1 MKIKSFYAL
10 SFEEK
15 NEVFSFCKSQYNL
28 SDPASINLWHDNWG
42 NKSNTLPYILN
53 YTSRFKDFGDFYIVY
68 DDNIIAAIGGVYR
81 SSFSDHICLAGVRAW
96 TNVNY
101 RNKSILKDTVLLE
114 SKRWAIQNDMKIIAL
129 SFNEYNKGIVNIFKR
144 SRFGETKDRLLRT
157 QEHLFYN
164 GIIEVSFPVKIQNVY
179 QYVIYER
186 LDSTFEFDWSMLK

>member
-1 MKIKSFYAL
+1 MKIKSFYSL
-10 SFEEK
+10 NFEEK

-28 SDPASINLWHDNWG
+28 SDPASINLWHDNWED
-42 NKSNTLPYILN
+42 KSNTLPYILN
-53 YTSRFKDFGDFYIVY
+53 FTSRFKDFGNFYIVY

-114 SKRWAIQNDMKIIAL
+114 SKKWAIQNDMKIIAL

-157 QEHLFYN
+157 KEHLFYN

-179 QYVIYER
+179 QYVIYEQ
-186 LDSTFEFDWSMLK
+186 LDSTFEFDWSILK